1 MGAGGGLGK
10 ALFNP
15 LGHEKV
21 SVVAVAGAAVKLVGG
36 DVRSHDFEVN
46 GPDIAGSCLVLDK
59 LESLASPALAAMGLP
74 EIELIDK
81 GVATEILE
89 AISEGQ
95 DDVTHRCFRVTDE
108 PGPAERGLAQ
118 KRDKSDSSP
127 GFVVGVAVIGVVLAH
142 HRKP

>member
-1 MGAGGGLGK
+1 MFSSIVIGEVSGRGACLRQSIAKAGPPAKLSMGAGGGLGK

-21 SVVAVAGAAVKLVGG
+21 SVVGVAGAAVKLVGG

-59 LESLASPALAAMGLP
+59 LESLASPALAAMGLR

-81 GVATEILE
+81 GVATE
-89 AISEGQ
+89 
-95 DDVTHRCFRVTDE
+95 
-108 PGPAERGLAQ
+108 
-118 KRDKSDSSP
+118 
-127 GFVVGVAVIGVVLAH
+127 
-142 HRKP
+142 